1 MADPKHPR
9 KFSEEFKRQVV
20 EMHDNGKP
28 TSEILEEYDL
38 GSSTFHRWVRAIHE
52 NGSTRASDNR
62 APEGQELTELRR
74 ENRQLRMENDI
85 SKQAAPIYARRQ
97 P

>member
-20 EMHDNGKP
+20 EMYDNGKP
-28 TSEILEEYDL
+28 TSEILEEHDL
-38 GSSTFHRWVRAIHE
+38 GSSTFHRLVRAIHE

-62 APEGQELTELRR
+62 TSGEQELVELRR
-74 ENRQLRMENDI
+74 ENRQLRMANDI
-85 SKQAAPIYARRQ
+85 SKRAALIYARR
-97 P
+97 